1 MPPTLFAY
9 FGPETILPM
18 TSIVAAI
25 GGFLLMF
32 GKNVLGIPARIFRL
46 IVGKRPAAN
55 PASSSATS
63 SIVSASVDTPVT
75 PASPQPVTEKSAQ
88 GSQE

>member
-1 MPPTLFAY
+1 MQASLFAY

-18 TSIVAAI
+18 TSILAAI

-46 IVGKRPAAN
+46 IVGKRPA
-55 PASSSATS
+55 TS
-63 SIVSASVDTPVT
+63 TAAAPMPTAA
-75 PASPQPVTEKSAQ
+75 ASPATEIDAPK
-88 GSQE
+88 SQE

>member
-1 MPPTLFAY
+1 MQAPLFAY

-46 IVGKRPAAN
+46 IVGKRPATN
-55 PASSSATS
+55 PETSTMTSPAPIAT
-63 SIVSASVDTPVT
+63 AA
-75 PASPQPVTEKSAQ
+75 ASPATEIDAPKSH
-88 GSQE
+88 E